1 MFDSDK
7 LGIEMTTQEF
17 IFDIPL
23 YQKIDGDDAKQIIND
38 LSSLHLLK
46 VDGYNAQR
54 RLESTYTIKY
64 RPTCGYN
71 TYWWGGNSTHSTF
84 EYTESWYVTLECC
97 RYGDNIDIMILLN
110 AEDKSIMKV
119 GQYPSIADIHI
130 HQIKQY
136 KNILSKDDLKEFT
149 RAVGLAANGIGIGS
163 FVYLRRIFEK
173 LIYSA
178 YEQALSDGN
187 VTEKDYNPRRMDEK
201 IALLCDYL
209 PDTLV
214 EIKHIY
220 GILSKG
226 IHELSEGECLTYFDA
241 VKMGIEIILD
251 DRLEQKKKEQKRQN
265 VLTAVSQIHSKLSK

>member
-1 MFDSDK
+1 
-7 LGIEMTTQEF
+7 MTTQEF

-23 YQKIDGDDAKQIIND
+23 YQKIDGDDAKQIMND

-54 RLESTYTIKY
+54 RLESTYKIKY
-64 RPTCGYN
+64 LPTCGYN
-71 TYWWGGNSTHSTF
+71 IHEWGRMSSHSHF
-84 EYTESWYVTLECC
+84 EHTESWYVTLECC
-97 RYGDNIDIMILLN
+97 RYGDNIDILILLN

-130 HQIKQY
+130 QQIKQY
-136 KNILSKDDLKEFT
+136 KSILSKDDLKEVT

-178 YEQALSDGN
+178 YELALSDGT
-187 VTEKDYNPRRMDEK
+187 VTEKEYNRRRMDEK
-201 IALLCDYL
+201 IELLCDYL
-209 PDTLV
+209 PNTLV

-226 IHELSEGECLTYFDA
+226 IHELSEEECLTYFDA

-251 DRLEQKKKEQKRQN
+251 DKLEQKKKEQKRQN
-265 VLTAVSQIHSKLSK
+265 ALTAVSQIHSKLSK